1 MFYESKHP
9 LDADYFQ
16 IERGQDF
23 SFSPHIH
30 HCFEI
35 INVTEGKMTVAVGGE
50 SRELVKNEAVLIFPN
65 QVHSLKT
72 EEKSRHTLCV
82 FSDKLVNSFSKQKAG
97 LIPENNFFVIPDYL
111 SDMFDNLDIKS
122 NLSTVKGTLYSLCGV
137 FDNNAVY
144 VKRDDTKSEQMII
157 RIFEYVTENYRENC
171 NLKRLSEYLRYDYAY
186 FSRIFR
192 KNTGMNFNAFINQYR
207 ISEACYLLKTGNK
220 TVLQIAEECGY
231 DSLRSFNRNF
241 KEYTGIS
248 PAEYRKL
255 PR

>member
-23 SFSPHIH
+23 SFPPHIH

-97 LIPENNFFVIPDYL
+97 LLPENSVR
-111 SDMFDNLDIKS
+111 
-122 NLSTVKGTLYSLCGV
+122 
-137 FDNNAVY
+137 
-144 VKRDDTKSEQMII
+144 KRFLHPSQN
-157 RIFEYVTENYRENC
+157 R
-171 NLKRLSEYLRYDYAY
+171 
-186 FSRIFR
+186 
-192 KNTGMNFNAFINQYR
+192 R
-207 ISEACYLLKTGNK
+207 ISSDASRVEIHT
-220 TVLQIAEECGY
+220 
-231 DSLRSFNRNF
+231 SR
-241 KEYTGIS
+241 
-248 PAEYRKL
+248 
-255 PR
+255 

>member
-1 MFYESKHP
+1 
-9 LDADYFQ
+9 
-16 IERGQDF
+16 
-23 SFSPHIH
+23 
-30 HCFEI
+30 
-35 INVTEGKMTVAVGGE
+35 MTVAVGGE

-97 LIPENNFFVIPDYL
+97 LLPENNFFAIPDYL
-111 SDMFDNLDIKS
+111 SDMFDNLNIKS

-186 FSRIFR
+186 ISRIFR

-207 ISEACYLLKTGNK
+207 ISEACYLLRTSGK